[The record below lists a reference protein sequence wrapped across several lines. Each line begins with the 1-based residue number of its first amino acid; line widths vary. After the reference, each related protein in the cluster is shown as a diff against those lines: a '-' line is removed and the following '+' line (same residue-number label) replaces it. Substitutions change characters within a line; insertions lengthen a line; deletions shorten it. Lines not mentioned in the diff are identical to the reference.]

1 MSAARNT
8 RFCRIWPAIAGLA
21 SLLPVGRAW
30 AQKTPVTLPQVV
42 ALAVR
47 QFPQVEVA
55 RRTAAADRDA
65 TLLARLAYLPR
76 LRLYGQLNRATD
88 NNLGGLLFP
97 NALPVIGGPVL
108 PSSAASF
115 WGSTIG
121 ASVAW
126 EPYAF
131 GRRRAEA
138 ASAGFRALSA
148 RQRYRLARLRAGTAA
163 AGAFFAGL
171 AAGQEL
177 RASRSD
183 VKRWRSVD
191 RTVHALV
198 AAQLRPAGDAARV
211 DSELAAA
218 RVSAVQAKEA
228 LRQADYRLAEGL
240 GLPRAR
246 LSLQAGRLP
255 SLLPASAT
263 PPGQPNPRTHPA
275 VRAQVYRL
283 AAAMARQQA
292 ISRRARPRLYL
303 MGAADAR
310 TARGLAPANPAVP
323 EASAANWAVGA
334 SIQFSISGWL
344 RTRRRE
350 RIALDQARAQQAR
363 DRAVREQFEAA
374 VRGARAYWR
383 AAWRT
388 ARITPAELAAART
401 GEADARAR
409 YQAGLSSIVDLV
421 NAEQVLSR
429 ALSADALARLN
440 VWQSLLRW
448 DYLRGHL
455 RPFLR
460 AVRRDSVQGRN
471 P

>member
-1 MSAARNT
+1 MSAARST
-8 RFCRIWPAIAGLA
+8 RFCRRWPAIAGLA
-21 SLLPVGRAW
+21 SLLLVGRTW

-47 QFPQVEVA
+47 QYPQVEVA
-55 RRTAAADRDA
+55 RQTAAAGRDA

-97 NALPVIGGPVL
+97 NPLPVISGPVL
-108 PSSAASF
+108 PSNSQSF

-121 ASVAW
+121 AAMTW

-131 GRRRAEA
+131 GRRRAEIA
-138 ASAGFRALSA
+138 RARFRALSA
-148 RQRYRLARLRAGTAA
+148 RERYRLARLRAGTAA
-163 AGAFFAGL
+163 AGAFL
-171 AAGQEL
+171 AVLGAGQEL
-177 RASRSD
+177 RVSRSD
-183 VKRWRSVD
+183 VRRWRAVD

-198 AAQLRPAGDAARV
+198 AAQLRPVGDSARV
-211 DSELAAA
+211 DAELAAA
-218 RVSAVQAKEA
+218 RVAAVQAQEA
-228 LRQADYRLAEGL
+228 LQQAEYRLAEGL

-246 LSLQAGRLP
+246 ISLQPGRLS

-263 PPGQPNPRTHPA
+263 PPRQPNPRTHPA
-275 VRAQVYRL
+275 VRAQMDRL
-283 AAAMARQQA
+283 AAAKARQQA

-303 MGAADAR
+303 LGAADAR
-310 TARGLAPANPAVP
+310 TARGLAPANLPIA
-323 EASAANWAVGA
+323 EASAANWAVGG

-344 RTRRRE
+344 RIRRRE
-350 RIALDQARAQQAR
+350 RIARDQTRARQARE
-363 DRAVREQFEAA
+363 RAVRQQLEAA
-374 VRGARAYWR
+374 ARGARADWR

-409 YQAGLSSIVDLV
+409 YQAGLSNVVDLV
-421 NAEQVLSR
+421 NAEQVLSL

-440 VWQSLLRW
+440 VWQTLLRW

-460 AVRRDSVQGRN
+460 AVRRASVQGRN